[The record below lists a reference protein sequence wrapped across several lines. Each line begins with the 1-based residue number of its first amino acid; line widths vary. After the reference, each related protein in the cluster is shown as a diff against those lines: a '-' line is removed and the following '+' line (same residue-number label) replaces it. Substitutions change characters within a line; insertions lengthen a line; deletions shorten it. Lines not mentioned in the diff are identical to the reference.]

1 MSIIKCSTSLKA
13 MIIPACLSL
22 GLVVLAMQQQSHIRA
37 VEKDRQL
44 ILLKLNDI
52 ESRNRIV
59 QSTDFAPTT
68 SDILAARTESASR
81 HQPSTEYDS
90 KISAIEVLLGE
101 VQAQIVALQENQ
113 KLAAYKESLPTT
125 NEISS
130 ADKVSR
136 EQQQLINKE
145 NTERREQLLVN
156 RMLYEPIDTD
166 WAMSTESKIKD
177 SFDMILP
184 NTETEVGSIDT
195 QCRSTLCQITV
206 TTTLPSD
213 ESLFEFES
221 ELLLSIGQDLPNV
234 FSFKKVGSVETGFVF
249 TFYASP
255 ESSDISLR

>member
-1 MSIIKCSTSLKA
+1 MSILQCSTSLKA

-59 QSTDFAPTT
+59 QSTDFAPAP
-68 SDILAARTESASR
+68 SDTLAAQTESASR
-81 HQPSTEYDS
+81 RQPSTEYDS

-101 VQAQIVALQENQ
+101 VQTQIVALQENQ

-130 ADKVSR
+130 ADKISR

-145 NTERREQLLVN
+145 NTERKEQLFVN

-184 NTETEVGSIDT
+184 NTEVGSIDT

-206 TTTLPSD
+206 TATLASD

-221 ELLLSIGQDLPNV
+221 ELLLSVGQSLPNV
-234 FSFKKVGSVETGFVF
+234 FSFKKAGSVETGFVF

-255 ESSDISLR
+255 ESSDIGLR

>member
-1 MSIIKCSTSLKA
+1 MSVIQCSTSLKA

-59 QSTDFAPTT
+59 QSTDFAPAT

-81 HQPSTEYDS
+81 HQPSAEYDS
-90 KISAIEVLLGE
+90 KISAIEVLLSE
-101 VQAQIVALQENQ
+101 IQAQVIALQENQ
-113 KLAAYKESLPTT
+113 KLATYKESATT
-125 NEISS
+125 NEASS
-130 ADKVSR
+130 ADKISR
-136 EQQQLINKE
+136 EQQQLMNKE
-145 NTERREQLLVN
+145 NTERKEQLFVN

-184 NTETEVGSIDT
+184 NTEVGSIDT

-206 TTTLPSD
+206 TATLASD

-221 ELLLSIGQDLPNV
+221 ELLLSVGQSLPNV
-234 FSFKKVGSVETGFVF
+234 FSFKKAGSVETEFVF

-255 ESSDISLR
+255 KSSDISLR